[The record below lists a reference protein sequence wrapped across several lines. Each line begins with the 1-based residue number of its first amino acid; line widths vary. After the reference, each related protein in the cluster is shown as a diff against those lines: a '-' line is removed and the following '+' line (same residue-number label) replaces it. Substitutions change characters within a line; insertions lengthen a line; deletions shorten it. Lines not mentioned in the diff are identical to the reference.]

1 MLVKGAFAQ
10 AITLTVQVVEFDVR
24 GIFQLLQ
31 EVAVPVQSFFELAQ
45 RLSPR
50 GLPAILAAWCP

>member
-1 MLVKGAFAQ
+1 VLIKGVFAQ
-10 AITLTVQVVEFDVR
+10 AITRTVQVVEFDVR